1 VLSSDDWNP
10 AALDEHLRLISY
22 RYGRG
27 APLFLVGFVLV
38 LWPTDWL
45 VFRGIPVGLSL
56 AWVRVAIIGI
66 SLATYAVFRFTQFGA
81 RQPVIVFGGG
91 GSMLLFAVGYA
102 LGGLGGADQP
112 WIHLGYPALF
122 FSVLAPMRI
131 RPRAWLVAALLVSL
145 FAGFLLP
152 YPAHRT
158 DPMTLVAISFAVST
172 GMLVIAVGHL
182 AFRILRQSFY
192 QSLAIERAS
201 RDLAELNET
210 LESRVREQTQDL
222 RNLTA
227 HLERAR
233 EEERTRISRELHD
246 ELGQEL
252 TAMNLALTLT
262 QQRYTRDPQCVRSNL
277 TELEALLA
285 RTRTTTRNLV
295 ADLRP
300 RLLDE
305 LGIRA
310 AIEWLIRQT
319 QERSQLTCRLNADKI
334 ETLPAEISTVVFRI
348 VQEAL
353 TNVTKHAHATLVDIE
368 LRVRGEVLSLTVADD
383 GIGISNTAAGATTP
397 KAGFGLLGI
406 RERVKGL
413 SGEIDIHPGLRGG
426 TRIAVKLPLPGK
438 AEPQTEPSEPN
449 GDEKVMARS

>member
-1 VLSSDDWNP
+1 MLSSDDWNP
-10 AALDEHLRLISY
+10 VALDEHLRLIAF
-22 RYGRG
+22 RYGKG
-27 APLFLVGFVLV
+27 AALFLVGFIVV
-38 LWPTDWL
+38 LWPTDYL
-45 VFRGIPVGLSL
+45 VFRGIPVLGPL
-56 AWVRVAIIGI
+56 AWVRIAIIGI
-66 SLATYAVFRFTQFGA
+66 SFSTYGVFRLTKIGA
-81 RQPVIVFGGG
+81 RYPVTVLGAGGALLMFAFG
-91 GSMLLFAVGYA
+91 VV
-102 LGGLGGADQP
+102 LGHLGGADQP
-112 WIHLGYPALF
+112 WIHLAYPALF

-131 RPRAWLVAALLVSL
+131 RPRAWLVGSMIVAL

-152 YPAHRT
+152 YPTHRQ

-182 AFRILRQSFY
+182 MFRILRQSFY

-210 LESRVREQTQDL
+210 LESRVGEQTQDL
-222 RNLTA
+222 RRLTA

-252 TAMNLALTLT
+252 TALNLALTLT
-262 QQRYTRDPQCVRSNL
+262 HQRFQRDPQCIEKNL

-295 ADLRP
+295 SDLRP
-300 RLLDE
+300 RMLDE

-334 ETLPAEISTVVFRI
+334 EALPAEISTVVFRI

-353 TNVTKHAHATLVDIE
+353 TNVTKHAHATRVDIE
-368 LRVRGEVLSLTVADD
+368 LRARGEVLSLTVSDD

-426 TRIAVKLPLPGK
+426 TRIAVKLPLPG
-438 AEPQTEPSEPN
+438 ASEPSEPN
-449 GDEKVMARS
+449 GDEKAVATS